1 MNTEILGSLPLVVI
15 WLALGAIGIVIQAF
29 IKRDSSVVYGYYMA
43 TLAVTGILAATTL
56 WSRGTAFN
64 NMITLGGS
72 AAFFDILFCIAGILA
87 MLASKPYM
95 QRMKAGFDEFYTI
108 MVGSIAG
115 MMLMAH
121 AQNMLVMF
129 IGLELMSVSFY
140 VLAGFMRTSNRSVEA
155 SLKYFLLG
163 AFASGFLVYGIAL
176 IYGATGSLQY
186 GDIFTVVL
194 GGTSQYPLLLAIGSV
209 LLIVGL
215 SFKIAAF
222 PFHQWV
228 PDVYE
233 GAPTIVTS
241 FMSTAGK
248 AAAFSAILPAFTALM
263 PMVKTAVLTPQLQL
277 TLAIVS
283 AVTMLVSNITAVVQK
298 SVKRMLAFSSVAHA
312 GYLLM
317 GIVAGTAD
325 GHDAIMFYL
334 TAYTFM
340 QLGAFVVVSMLETND
355 ETSLTFDAYAGLSK
369 RNPPLAAAMAIFMFS
384 LAGIPPLAGF
394 FGKYL
399 LFIAAIDA
407 GFTWL
412 TIVAVASSVISVWFY
427 LGLVVKMYFQDAEHS
442 AVQPPSGTSAVT
454 VAVCTTATVVLGI
467 LPTLITNL
475 LASW

>member
-1 MNTEILGSLPLVVI
+1 
-15 WLALGAIGIVIQAF
+15 
-29 IKRDSSVVYGYYMA
+29 
-43 TLAVTGILAATTL
+43 
-56 WSRGTAFN
+56 
-64 NMITLGGS
+64 
-72 AAFFDILFCIAGILA
+72 
-87 MLASKPYM
+87 
-95 QRMKAGFDEFYTI
+95 
-108 MVGSIAG
+108 
-115 MMLMAH
+115 
-121 AQNMLVMF
+121 
-129 IGLELMSVSFY
+129 
-140 VLAGFMRTSNRSVEA
+140 
-155 SLKYFLLG
+155 
-163 AFASGFLVYGIAL
+163 
-176 IYGATGSLQY
+176 
-186 GDIFTVVL
+186 
-194 GGTSQYPLLLAIGSV
+194 
-209 LLIVGL
+209 
-215 SFKIAAF
+215 
-222 PFHQWV
+222 
-228 PDVYE
+228 
-233 GAPTIVTS
+233 
-241 FMSTAGK
+241 
-248 AAAFSAILPAFTALM
+248 
-263 PMVKTAVLTPQLQL
+263 
-277 TLAIVS
+277 
-283 AVTMLVSNITAVVQK
+283 
-298 SVKRMLAFSSVAHA
+298 MLAFSSVAHA